1 MSTSIEAQGVTVDE
15 AIQVALNQLGVTR
28 DSVEIKIIHHPRSGF
43 LGIGARKAKVRAT
56 VRKSALQD
64 GEEFDMSEGGGQRR
78 GRRGRRGSRRGR
90 GGRGQGGERPDNK
103 GGGQQSDRSSDRGQ
117 QGGRGRQQQARGSQP
132 DKDEKKSG
140 RAQNQRTKRS
150 DNEAKQGKDQ
160 PREQKAAQQS
170 SGEEKRS
177 EQTSEQNSERRSR
190 RGRRGGRGRDRRRRE
205 SEEKSADAPQPS
217 NSNAEPD
224 SQQLSPQKAEPAAAD
239 QSAEAANQST
249 ENSGKSPKSARGNR
263 RNEQRPDD
271 APRLSREQVIER
283 AVPMVEELVKRM
295 GFEAEVKGDSAD
307 DAGDVTVSI
316 HCEAE
321 GLLIGRRGQTLDA
334 LEHVV
339 NRMIFTGE
347 PTSDARVQIDVGGYR
362 ARRRESLLELAGR
375 LKDRAVSQGRRVQVS
390 PMSQRDRRILQAA
403 LADDEAVETRALG
416 SGFYRRVL
424 IAPSG
429 LADDGSPVEEISE
442 DSIDSGGVG

>member
-90 GGRGQGGERPDNK
+90 GGRSQGGERPDNK

-117 QGGRGRQQQARGSQP
+117 PQGGRGRQQQARGSNA
-132 DKDEKKSG
+132 DKAERDEKKPG
-140 RAQNQRTKRS
+140 RGQNQRSKRS
-150 DNEAKQGKDQ
+150 DPEAKDQ
-160 PREQKAAQQS
+160 PRGQQAAQQTE
-170 SGEEKRS
+170 GEEKRS
-177 EQTSEQNSERRSR
+177 EQTSERRSR

-205 SEEKSADAPQPS
+205 AEEKSAEPQQADGLNAAPQ
-217 NSNAEPD
+217 NQDPD
-224 SQQLSPQKAEPAAAD
+224 PVQPESQAAD
-239 QSAEAANQST
+239 PVKADSANAPADNDQKSSQS
-249 ENSGKSPKSARGNR
+249 GRRARK
-263 RNEQRPDD
+263 NESRSDD
-271 APRLSREQVIER
+271 APRMSREQVIER

-295 GFEAEVKGDSAD
+295 GFEAEVKGDAAD
-307 DAGDVTVSI
+307 DSGDVTVSI
-316 HCEAE
+316 TSDAE

-403 LADDEAVETRALG
+403 LADDDAVETRALG

-442 DSIDSGGVG
+442 DSIDPGDAS